1 MSCWPR
7 RIASSARLR
16 SWRRRDRAHIPSHVC
31 LCSGSSPAQGTPAH
45 QVSTEDAEADIIPA
59 NAGARAQN
67 SPKPPT
73 SPGDIAGRCTVLA
86 VALVSVTASVPP
98 VTTAA
103 PRRTRRSPPRVL
115 FLACAG
121 SYSYACLLGVPAP
134 WPTIDVGQ
142 GPVSRPGV
150 SIATGLCRMSACPPI
165 QSSQHAPATP
175 CHPQNSRTISCRHA
189 KTPAYRLANTGRPAL
204 HPRPRFARPRPLPG
218 PPFRHKDDQ

>member
-1 MSCWPR
+1 MFVYVQGQVRHRARQPIKSRRRTPRPTSFQQTPAPGRRTALSPR
-7 RIASSARLR
+7 RRL
-16 SWRRRDRAHIPSHVC
+16 
-31 LCSGSSPAQGTPAH
+31 
-45 QVSTEDAEADIIPA
+45 
-59 NAGARAQN
+59 
-67 SPKPPT
+67 
-73 SPGDIAGRCTVLA
+73 GDIAGRCTVLA
-86 VALVSVTASVPP
+86 VALVSVIASVPP

-121 SYSYACLLGVPAP
+121 SYSNACLLGVPAP

-189 KTPAYRLANTGRPAL
+189 KTPANRLANTGRPAL